1 MTTNK
6 RWSDA
11 EFVVGVLLGGLA
23 ASFMFALLIIAGDM
37 TTQPALAWTVVG
49 LAFVGGVA
57 CIFVLMPRR
66 AKDQPQGRQ
75 NERDAHP
82 GWKLPD
88 RDATEV
94 ITPDRTGIKDP
105 SE

>member
-1 MTTNK
+1 MTNK
-6 RWSDA
+6 RWTDA
-11 EFVVGVLLGGLA
+11 EFGVGVLLGGLA
-23 ASFMFALLIIAGDM
+23 ASLMFALLIIAGDA
-37 TTQPALAWTVVG
+37 TAQPTLAWIVVG
-49 LAFVGGVA
+49 FAFVGVVA

-66 AKDQPQGRQ
+66 ARDQPQGRQ
-75 NERDAHP
+75 NERGAQP